1 MIILLTG
8 KAGSGKDTVADILY
22 ELYAYKKVF
31 FADTLKRAV
40 KEIFGL
46 TDFQAYDRE
55 EREKVIPYWGYSPR
69 QMYQLIGTEVFRNHF
84 DKDIWIKS
92 LRYKL
97 LQDINSNWVVSDC
110 RFPNELKAFDGIGS
124 QGRTAISVKVTRD
137 GCDGNVGMANHESE
151 KYDLPCDF
159 TIMNN
164 GTIEQLKWKVMF
176 LMRERILTTDNFTET
191 ERLI

>member
-8 KAGSGKDTVADILY
+8 KAGSGKDTVADILC

-84 DKDIWIKS
+84 DKDIWVKS
-92 LRYKL
+92 LRYKV
-97 LQDINSNWVVSDC
+97 LQDLHANWVISDC
-110 RFPNELKAFDGIGS
+110 RFPNELNAFDGIGS
-124 QGRTAISVKVTRD
+124 QGREAIVVKVVRE
-137 GCDGNVGMANHESE
+137 GYDGNVGIANHESE
-151 KYDLPCDF
+151 QYDLPCHF
-159 TIMNN
+159 TLKNN
-164 GTIEQLKWKVMF
+164 VPLDKLKWKVMF
-176 LMRERILTTDNFTET
+176 LMRERILTIDNFTDK
-191 ERLI
+191 ERIV